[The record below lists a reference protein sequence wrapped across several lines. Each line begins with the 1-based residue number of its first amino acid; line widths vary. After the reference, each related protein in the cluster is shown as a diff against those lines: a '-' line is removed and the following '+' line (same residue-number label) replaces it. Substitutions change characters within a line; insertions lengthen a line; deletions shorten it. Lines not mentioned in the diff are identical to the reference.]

1 MINLLDI
8 KTQWKFVRRHTIE
21 WACLSRDVGRFFNAD
36 NKSSRALHSEL
47 LTELSSRVS
56 CRDESERVR
65 KKLEKTRSDP
75 NFRKTEG
82 TSRNEFSRVGTS
94 SEKARKTRSDPNFWK
109 TAISK
114 TRKNKNFGK
123 NRLTHGLK
131 I

>member
-56 CRDESERVR
+56 CWDESERVR
-65 KKLEKTRSDP
+65 KKLEKLVPTLI
-75 NFRKTEG
+75 FEKRKE
-82 TSRNEFSRVGTS
+82 RVGTS
-94 SEKARKTRSDPNFWK
+94 FRESGRVRKKLEKLVPTLIFEKRQFPK
-109 TAISK
+109 
-114 TRKNKNFGK
+114 
-123 NRLTHGLK
+123 LT
-131 I
+131 